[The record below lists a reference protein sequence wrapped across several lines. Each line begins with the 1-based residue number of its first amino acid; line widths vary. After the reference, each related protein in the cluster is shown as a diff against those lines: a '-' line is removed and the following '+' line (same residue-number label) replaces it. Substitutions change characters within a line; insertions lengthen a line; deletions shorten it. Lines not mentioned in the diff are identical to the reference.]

1 VITTGL
7 ISRSSLRSFVRS
19 FVRFVEV
26 AGIEPASFS
35 LSPSIL
41 RAQSMIFLGHR
52 LVIDAGRRLK
62 PTKFPL
68 SPAGAATR

>member
-1 VITTGL
+1 VINAAL
-7 ISRSSLRSFVRS
+7 ISRTSLLSV
-19 FVRFVEV
+19 VEV
-26 AGIEPASFS
+26 AGIEPASFG

-68 SPAGAATR
+68 LPAGAATR

>member
-1 VITTGL
+1 MINAAL
-7 ISRSSLRSFVRS
+7 ISRTSLLSSV
-19 FVRFVEV
+19 VVEV

-41 RAQSMIFLGHR
+41 RAQSMIFLGYR

-68 SPAGAATR
+68 LPAGAATR

>member
-1 VITTGL
+1 VITAGL
-7 ISRSSLRSFVRS
+7 ISRTSRRRSV
-19 FVRFVEV
+19 VEV

-41 RAQSMIFLGHR
+41 RAQSMIVLDHR

-68 SPAGAATR
+68 LPAGAATR